1 VRLRRSAERGLVD
14 KGWVRSLHSF
24 NFGRHY
30 HPDHGGFRSLIVLN
44 EDWIQPAQ
52 GFEPHAHS
60 DTEIITYVLAGQ
72 LSHEDNL
79 GNRHLLGPGD
89 VMATT
94 TGRGLL
100 HTETNPS
107 PDQEL
112 YLWQIWLLP
121 ERKRRAPACAHR
133 HFSAE
138 DKGGR
143 LCLVV
148 SRDGRQDSLRL
159 GVDADLLATVL
170 RPGETV
176 QHALRPGRGAWLQ
189 VVRGAVTLNGVAL
202 EPGDAAALDAPAD
215 AAVPLAIAGAADS
228 GQPAEV
234 LLFDLP

>member
-30 HPDHGGFRSLIVLN
+30 HPDHGGFRSLIVFN
-44 EDWIQPAQ
+44 EDWIQPGQ

-107 PDQEL
+107 PDQVL
-112 YLWQIWLLP
+112 HLLQIWLLP
-121 ERKRRAPACAHR
+121 ERKRRAPACSHR
-133 HFSAE
+133 AFTEA
-138 DKGGR
+138 DKRGR
-143 LCLVV
+143 MCLVV
-148 SRDGRQDSLRL
+148 SRDGREGSLRL
-159 GVDADLLATVL
+159 GVDADLLGTVL
-170 RPGETV
+170 DAGQTV
-176 QHALRPGRGAWLQ
+176 RHALRPGRGAWLQ
-189 VVRGAVTLNGVAL
+189 VVRGAVAVNGLAL
-202 EPGDAAALDAPAD
+202 TAGDATALDAAADGATQ
-215 AAVPLAIAGAADS
+215 LAIAAAGNA

-234 LLFDLP
+234 LLFDLA